1 MKLVHPSEVTSQ
13 IVEFQCLCWLFDLSA
28 WTFGRLTAV
37 NKKNMIILSAA
48 ILMTSVGLANTVSV
62 DIVDSVAQETV
73 PLEYGL
79 AVGYPGDVGI
89 ESDPRVVFVEQFE
102 EATVDDLVARWED
115 SKSEGISFSSD
126 VPIGSGGSQSVRFH
140 GEEAVDLYTRL
151 LPGYDQLYV
160 RYYAKIDPLCS
171 GIHHWPWLG
180 GHNPSTAWP
189 WPRAGTRPEGH
200 ERWST
205 GVEPMGTSWAW
216 DFYTYWMHM
225 RTNPGGS
232 YWGNDFNGRP
242 SPYPANRGVWIAI
255 ELMVKM
261 NDPVTEWN
269 GEQAFWIDGE
279 LKSHLGPGFPRG
291 EWIWDGFY
299 PNDACT
305 PAGPC
310 DTSGSPVP
318 CCQDFE
324 GFQWRSDPDLNIN
337 YFWLENYV
345 TGDPSSCGV
354 LFDHVV
360 IATEYIGPIF
370 FGDLDNHAFL
380 PLVTRQ

>member
-1 MKLVHPSEVTSQ
+1 M
-13 IVEFQCLCWLFDLSA
+13 
-28 WTFGRLTAV
+28 
-37 NKKNMIILSAA
+37 NKKNVIILSAA
-48 ILMTSVGLANTVSV
+48 ILMTGVDLASTVSM
-62 DIVDSVAQETV
+62 DTVDSAAQETV

-79 AVGYPGDVGI
+79 AVGYPGDIGI

-102 EATVDDLVARWED
+102 EATVAELVARWED

-126 VPIGSGGSQSVRFH
+126 VPIGSSGSQSVRFH

-160 RYYAKIDPLCS
+160 RYYAKIDPQCS
-171 GIHHWPWLG
+171 GIHHWSWLG

-189 WPRAGTRPEGH
+189 WPRAGTRPEGD

-205 GVEPMGTSWAW
+205 GVEPMGSDWAW

-225 RTNPGGS
+225 RTNPGGG

-242 SPYPANRGVWIAI
+242 SPYPANRGVWVAI

-261 NDPVTEWN
+261 NDPVAEWN
-269 GEQAFWIDGE
+269 GEQAIWIDGE

-299 PNDACT
+299 PNDSCT
-305 PAGPC
+305 LTGPC
-310 DTSGSPVP
+310 DTNGSPVL

-345 TGDPSSCGV
+345 TGDPASCGV

-360 IATEYIGPIF
+360 VATEYIGPIF
-370 FGDLDNHAFL
+370 FDDLDNHSFL
-380 PLVTRQ
+380 PLITRQ